1 MKTLVVLLAALCAP
15 LAPLSAVAAAGIAMT
30 PEMRQALQTRMHQEC
45 LAKEGEFARQGYT
58 KAQTAAICKC
68 STQQTAALFNSQ
80 TVAYILEHGAMPAD
94 MQRKVSSATAGCIKS
109 SVGARK

>member
-1 MKTLVVLLAALCAP
+1 MKTFLVLLAALFAP
-15 LAPLSAVAAAGIAMT
+15 ATAFAAGGITMT
-30 PEMRQALQTRMHQEC
+30 PEMRQTLQTKMHEEC
-45 LAKEGEFARQGYT
+45 LAKEGDFARQGYT

-80 TVAYILEHGAMPAD
+80 TVSYILTHGAMPAD

-109 SVGARK
+109 STGVRK